1 MAWERRTSVSD
12 RVSIADLIFF
22 TWTHKNQLFR
32 CNLLTVCAF
41 VLADKGVAVE
51 VGQWQ
56 RMVVRTA
63 V

>member
-1 MAWERRTSVSD
+1 MLIINPLLIE
-12 RVSIADLIFF
+12 DLILF
-22 TWTHKNQLFR
+22 TCGHNNQHFR
-32 CNLLTVCAF
+32 CGVLTVCAF
-41 VLADKGVAVE
+41 VLADKEVAVE